1 MSTRA
6 RYRDPVAA
14 RRRTTQ
20 IQWVVLLVI
29 LAATI
34 FLVWEAMRR

>member
-1 MSTRA
+1 MSTRT

-20 IQWVVLLVI
+20 IQWVVMLVV
-29 LAATI
+29 LAFTI
-34 FLVWEAMRR
+34 FMVWEAMKG